1 MQYVIQQYNAMQYIR
16 RQCYLILQCNTSWGK
31 NNSLQYT
38 KVQQTITQLTTEH
51 CNTAAAKNQRVLSDG
66 R

>member
-16 RQCYLILQCNTSWGK
+16 RKCYLILQCNTSWG
-31 NNSLQYT
+31 NNNALQCT
-38 KVQQTITQLTTEH
+38 MVQQNITQLTTED
-51 CNTAAAKNQRVLSDG
+51 CNTAVAKSQRVLSEG

>member
-16 RQCYLILQCNTSWGK
+16 RQCYLILQCNTSWDN

-51 CNTAAAKNQRVLSDG
+51 CNTAAAKSQRVLSDG